1 MIKEKLFCYL
11 RVSTKSQEEEG
22 SSIENQR
29 HIGQTL
35 CDKLGM
41 EYVELNEGGF
51 TSMVRSEEHLI
62 KSPRPKFEELKQ
74 GIKIGRITNVWYYSR
89 SRYCR
94 DEIEDGLTRRFYFQK
109 YKVNVLEGVNG
120 EPRKFGTSQERFMD
134 SMFTTIQEFDK
145 DQRREVSISGKRHKS
160 RKDGKLGVFMGGT
173 INFGFENV
181 DKRWE
186 IHKEES
192 KWVKRIFQMYLQNH
206 SLKEIKELLDSRG
219 VVPRR
224 SKVWNIGTL
233 LTMLKNR
240 VYVGEYLWKD
250 KDTGEEFLITIPKII
265 SHSLF
270 NRVQK
275 QINKNQKNKG
285 DNVRKYD
292 TLLSDFLICSCG
304 ERITGQIKMTHNTG
318 VKKYY
323 YCHSKENKWKGKK
336 VEICM
341 NRRSLNMDKTDT
353 LVTEKVKEIIGNS
366 SVLKERFKE
375 DVLSKKSLSEKKIK
389 EEKTKLEKQ
398 IDNLNKEIES
408 LINSISSNE
417 INHLTKQT
425 RTDIYRRIKE
435 GLEEQLSIEEDNKKS
450 KIKEIDD
457 LDNQKDWIDWVTKY
471 SKDISKQFNNV
482 TTDLL
487 GGVVEEILITPTLG
501 KNRDDKEVQIGHRFD
516 LKFKLPI
523 VNDSVK
529 YNDSNNKSS
538 GYDVVNGVKSSK
550 GELIPLDKGG
560 RPKKKQDQ
568 TNG

>member
-1 MIKEKLFCYL
+1 
-11 RVSTKSQEEEG
+11 
-22 SSIENQR
+22 
-29 HIGQTL
+29 
-35 CDKLGM
+35 M

-51 TSMVRSEEHLI
+51 TSMIRHEEQLL

-74 GIKIGRITNVWYYSR
+74 GIKIGRIKNIWYYSR

-145 DQRREVSISGKRHKS
+145 DQRREVSVSGKRHKS
-160 RKDGKLGVFMGGT
+160 RSEGKLGVFMGGT
-173 INFGFENV
+173 INFGFKNV
-181 DKRWE
+181 DKKWE
-186 IHKEES
+186 EDLEES
-192 KWVKRIFQMYLQNH
+192 NWVLKIFQMYLQNH

-219 VVPRR
+219 VLPRR

-233 LTMLKNR
+233 LTMLRNR
-240 VYVGEYLWKD
+240 VYVGEYHWND
-250 KDTGEEFLITIPKII
+250 KDTGEKFLITIPRII
-265 SHSLF
+265 STSLF
-270 NRVQK
+270 QRVQK
-275 QINKNQKNKG
+275 KINKNQKNKG

-336 VEICM
+336 VEVCM
-341 NRRSLNMDKTDT
+341 NRRSLNMDKTDS
-353 LVTEKVKEIIGNS
+353 LVTEKVQEIIGNS
-366 SVLKERFKE
+366 SILKERFKE
-375 DVLSKKSLSEKKIK
+375 DILSKKSLTEKSIK
-389 EEKTKLEKQ
+389 EEKRKLEKQ
-398 IDNLNKEIES
+398 IDNLNKDIES

-417 INHLTKQT
+417 INHLTEQT
-425 RTDIYRRIKE
+425 RTDIYQRIKE
-435 GLEEQLSIEEDNKKS
+435 GLEEQLSIEEDSKKS

-471 SKDISKQFNNV
+471 SRDISKQFNKV

-487 GGVVEEILITPTLG
+487 DGVVKEILITPTLG
-501 KNRDDKEVQIGHRFD
+501 KNRDNKEVQIGHRFD
-516 LKFKLPI
+516 VKFKLPI
-523 VNDSVK
+523 VNDSIK
-529 YNDSNNKSS
+529 YNDPGNKSL
-538 GYDVVNGVKSSK
+538 GYDVVGGVKSSE
-550 GELIPLDKGG
+550 GELILFDKGG
-560 RPKKKQDQ
+560 RPKKKRDQ